1 MFESENDIYLDSNF
15 FKLTIPVQNEIIKS
29 LIENKDFKLSKNNI
43 DILVQKVEVS
53 RINYYIEKAID
64 SKKPKAKKYKK
75 VLVKEDS
82 E

>member
-1 MFESENDIYLDSNF
+1 MFESENDIYLDSDF